1 MLHDFNDI
9 FLELAKLFHYL
20 RQQNGKINIKFKRFS
35 ELSGILI
42 LITWF
47 VTRIYY
53 YPIKALYGMLLSP
66 NKSIILPLIFLSW
79 IIFAMDLFWFAVSIF
94 AFFDPQV
101 FKKLN
106 LNYYLLKQWIVVT
119 YYRLFTGQM
128 KELTDVSAYDN
139 NKTD

>member
-9 FLELAKLFHYL
+9 FLELAKFLHYL

-53 YPIKALYGMLLSP
+53 YPIKVLYGMLLSP
-66 NKSIILPLIFLSW
+66 NKSILLP
-79 IIFAMDLFWFAVSIF
+79 IISLLWTVFAMDLFWFAVSF
-94 AFFDPQV
+94 FPSFFDPQI

-106 LNYYLLKQWIVVT
+106 LNYYLL
-119 YYRLFTGQM
+119 
-128 KELTDVSAYDN
+128 
-139 NKTD
+139 